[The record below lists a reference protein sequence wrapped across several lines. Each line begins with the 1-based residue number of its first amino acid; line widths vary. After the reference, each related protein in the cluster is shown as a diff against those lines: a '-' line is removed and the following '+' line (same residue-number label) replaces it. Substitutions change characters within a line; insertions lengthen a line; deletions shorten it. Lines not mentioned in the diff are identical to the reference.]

1 MVDKFKPEFPVKLGC
16 ALLDLPR
23 SSYYYQ
29 SHRISLSDKY
39 DYLKADLE
47 AVISKDPKYGYR
59 RIHDALKNEYNQLI
73 NHKPLKKLLKEW
85 DLALKRTIRKPQPSG
100 IQAILAEMGPQA
112 NLLRSLSE
120 DEIEP
125 LKFYQT
131 DFSEIAAPC
140 GSVQLIPYLD
150 LKSKVVAG
158 AHVGP
163 RKDTQAALSAY
174 AELKKFL
181 KERGIDPNEII
192 IHQDQ
197 GSPFTSYEY
206 VGALVSDDVTLSFSR
221 IGCPQ
226 DNPGMEGFFG
236 RFKEEWADMFATASD
251 MDELIALVWEA
262 LRYYN
267 YERIHSK
274 TNGVSPMRNLPAI
287 LA

>member
-1 MVDKFKPEFPVKLGC
+1 MDKFKSEFPIKLSC
-16 ALLDLPR
+16 QLLELSR

-29 SHRISLSDKY
+29 AQRISLSEKY
-39 DYLKADLE
+39 DYLKPDLE

-59 RIHDALKNEYNQLI
+59 RIHDALKNQYGQLI

-85 DLALKRTIRKPQPSG
+85 DLALKRTIRKPKPSD
-100 IQAILAEMGPQA
+100 IQTILKEMGPQT
-112 NLLRSLSE
+112 NLLMSLSE
-120 DEIEP
+120 EEIEP

-150 LKSKVVAG
+150 FKSKIVAG
-158 AHVGP
+158 AHVGL
-163 RKDTQAALSAY
+163 RKDTQAALAAY

-181 KERGIDPNEII
+181 KEHGIDQNEII

-206 VGALVSDDVTLSFSR
+206 VSDLVLDDVTPSFSR
-221 IGCPQ
+221 VGRPG
-226 DNPGMEGFFG
+226 DNPGMESFFG
-236 RFKEEWADMFATASD
+236 RFKEDWAHIFATAAD
-251 MDELIALVWEA
+251 IDELIALVWEA
-262 LRYYN
+262 IRYYN

-274 TNGVSPMRNLPAI
+274 TNGVSPMKNLPAI